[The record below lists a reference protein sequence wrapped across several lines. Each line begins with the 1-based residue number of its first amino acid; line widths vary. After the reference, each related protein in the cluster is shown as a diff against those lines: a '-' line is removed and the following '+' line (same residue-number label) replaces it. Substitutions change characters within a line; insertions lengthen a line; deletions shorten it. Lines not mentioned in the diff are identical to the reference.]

1 MSANYLSYETLT
13 WLLLDVFKLG
23 DVLKAP
29 RYADHDEAS
38 VTQFL
43 DTIKKLADSELYPVF
58 REMDEKPAYFKDGV
72 VKVHPIVG
80 KIMRQAGEL
89 GLLGSIFSYDDGG
102 IQLPHVV
109 DQAAQYII
117 DSANNN
123 LTGYTGLTTG
133 AAGLLL
139 EFGTAELKER
149 FVPKMLSGEWAGTMC
164 LTEPQAGSSLSDVAT
179 TATPF
184 EDGSYSIK
192 GQKIW
197 ISGGDHEFCENFI
210 HLALVRVPG
219 GGAGTKGISL
229 MAIPKLRS
237 EGDKLVPNDVTCVGD
252 FQKMGQRGYAT
263 THLVFGEKDQCRGWL
278 VGTLHKGLAQ
288 MFQMMNGARI
298 SVGRYA
304 AAISAAAY
312 QASLQFARERPQGR
326 RLQSGGQKN
335 VAQDQTLIIN
345 HPDVR
350 RMLFTQKAI
359 SEGALA
365 LVLQASVY
373 HDLEATTE
381 GDERIKWNTLLELL
395 TPMAKTYPSEQGK
408 RAVDLGLQVLGGA
421 GFCNEYV
428 LQQYYRDVRIMSI
441 YEGTTGIQS
450 IDLMGR
456 KIQGQ
461 AIPLLEAE
469 IEPTLVAATSEQLA
483 PFAELLAN
491 QLKLNQQVLQK
502 LAPLLAKGE
511 AERYLADAT
520 VYMEFLGNIV
530 VAWLWLKMAVAA
542 EQHQP
547 PSEFYQAK
555 IHAMR
560 FFFKYELARN
570 SSLANIL
577 TNPDT
582 LTIPEKAEL
591 FD

>member
-229 MAIPKLRS
+229 MAIPKLR
-237 EGDKLVPNDVTCVGD
+237 
-252 FQKMGQRGYAT
+252 QRGYAT